1 MKGNTKKSSINS
13 SAGFFP
19 HSFFFMMLIFF
30 VSLLYMFLVMTRFVD
45 VYDEGL
51 ILTGAMRV
59 AAGEIIHRDF
69 YANYGPAQFYVLS
82 WLFDVFG
89 YNVSVE
95 RVFDLSI
102 RSGIVSLIY
111 ITTIR
116 YTKRW
121 IAMIVTA
128 ICGVWLGFVGT
139 YGYPVYPALLLAIG
153 STLLMT
159 KALSRVTSVTYPF
172 VAGILVG
179 LVALFRYDV
188 GFLAFLSQ
196 ITAAILILFVLGRKN
211 RLAVEGRVCW
221 LLSPYVLGAG
231 LTVGAVIFLYCLNG
245 VLHDF
250 LHDLVFY
257 PVENYAAMR
266 GLPFP
271 NLERLFSVRGFFVW
285 IADVVIYLPVMIC
298 LMAFWVFVI
307 DGRAESGSVIKSME
321 GEGGAVYRDE
331 IIIFLVL
338 FSSLAAFFYLKGA
351 VRVSAVHMQLS
362 IIPAL
367 MVLAVIFGC
376 VKKNEIGL
384 FKYFLNGLAVFAVV
398 SAVIAGPMGERGGG
412 IRVLDDIGVFSVIQN
427 SDEPVNDV
435 AVSDALGRYKN
446 KRIFLLGD
454 DREAAVQYLLMHTTP
469 GQRIFVGLT
478 RHDKIIQNDVS
489 AYFLTQR
496 LPATKWHH
504 FDPGL
509 QTSEKVQLEMVG
521 DLEKNKPLYIWLEST
536 WNDINEPNDSAVSSG
551 VHILDKYIADQYQAV
566 KSFGTISILRRK
578 EW

>member
-1 MKGNTKKSSINS
+1 
-13 SAGFFP
+13 
-19 HSFFFMMLIFF
+19 
-30 VSLLYMFLVMTRFVD
+30 
-45 VYDEGL
+45 
-51 ILTGAMRV
+51 
-59 AAGEIIHRDF
+59 
-69 YANYGPAQFYVLS
+69 
-82 WLFDVFG
+82 
-89 YNVSVE
+89 
-95 RVFDLSI
+95 
-102 RSGIVSLIY
+102 
-111 ITTIR
+111 
-116 YTKRW
+116 
-121 IAMIVTA
+121 
-128 ICGVWLGFVGT
+128 
-139 YGYPVYPALLLAIG
+139 
-153 STLLMT
+153 
-159 KALSRVTSVTYPF
+159 
-172 VAGILVG
+172 
-179 LVALFRYDV
+179 
-188 GFLAFLSQ
+188 
-196 ITAAILILFVLGRKN
+196 
-211 RLAVEGRVCW
+211 
-221 LLSPYVLGAG
+221 
-231 LTVGAVIFLYCLNG
+231 
-245 VLHDF
+245 
-250 LHDLVFY
+250 
-257 PVENYAAMR
+257 
-266 GLPFP
+266 
-271 NLERLFSVRGFFVW
+271 
-285 IADVVIYLPVMIC
+285 
-298 LMAFWVFVI
+298 
-307 DGRAESGSVIKSME
+307 
-321 GEGGAVYRDE
+321 
-331 IIIFLVL
+331 
-338 FSSLAAFFYLKGA
+338 
-351 VRVSAVHMQLS
+351 MQLS

-536 WNDINEPNDSAVSSG
+536 WNDMNEPNDSAVSSG

-566 KSFGTISILRRK
+566 KSFGTITILRR
-578 EW
+578 